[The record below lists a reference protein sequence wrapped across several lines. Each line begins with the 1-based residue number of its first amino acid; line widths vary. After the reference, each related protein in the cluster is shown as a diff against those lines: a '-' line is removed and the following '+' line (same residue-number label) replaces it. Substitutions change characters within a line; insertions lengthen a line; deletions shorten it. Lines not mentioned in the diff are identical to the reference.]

1 MKRTRTFLSLVAA
14 GTMTLGGCASIVG
27 EREQAITINSTPD
40 HANITI
46 TDERDQAIFEGT
58 TPTSVTLKKADGSY
72 FGGKDYVVTISKEGF
87 ESRSIDIES
96 HPNGWYVGGN
106 LLFGGLI
113 GWQEDLDKSP
123 FENIE
128 THPFRIHHLAKTHRY
143 QKDYDF
149 FYKLSSKLIHPSAYK
164 VFGVDDFST
173 QYEVVSMV
181 GYHFICKATDF
192 AVDFY
197 NNNVVTSTPYV

>member
-46 TDERDQAIFEGT
+46 TDERDQATFEAT

-113 GWQEDLDKSP
+113 GWLIVDPLTGAMYSLSPDELNASLGDSVANAEDGSKQLSLVLIEEVPQELRH
-123 FENIE
+123 EM
-128 THPFRIHHLAKTHRY
+128 
-143 QKDYDF
+143 
-149 FYKLSSKLIHPSAYK
+149 KLL
-164 VFGVDDFST
+164 G
-173 QYEVVSMV
+173 QL
-181 GYHFICKATDF
+181 
-192 AVDFY
+192 
-197 NNNVVTSTPYV
+197 